1 MKKVIYQFG
10 NVRVTVIDRAT
21 PSDRKE
27 RLKEPLTDFYIKSR
41 GETRETRNGNYQLG

>member
-21 PSDRKE
+21 PQDRKE
-27 RLKEPLTDFYIKSR
+27 RLKEPLTDFYRKIR
-41 GETRETRNGNYQLG
+41 GEKYEKRNSNY